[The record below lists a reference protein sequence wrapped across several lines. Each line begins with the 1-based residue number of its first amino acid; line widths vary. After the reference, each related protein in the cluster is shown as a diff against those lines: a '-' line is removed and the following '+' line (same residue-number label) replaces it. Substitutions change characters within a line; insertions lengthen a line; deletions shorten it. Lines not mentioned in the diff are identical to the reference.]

1 MKRPTLGAVTTE
13 AKLLLIGIPVAIWTL
28 LPIYHLFLFAI
39 SPKESA
45 FSGKL
50 WPDHP
55 TLHNFSVVFEP
66 LK

>member
-1 MKRPTLGAVTTE
+1 MRRSHSVWTE
-13 AKLLLIGIPVAIWTL
+13 AKLILVGIPVAIWTL

-39 SPKESA
+39 SSKDEA

-55 TLHNFSVVFEP
+55 TLQNFYVVFN
-66 LK
+66 